1 MSCSEP
7 TLTFCV
13 RRLPPVLEPLGSNSL
28 AVVRLSQPS
37 GHFGA
42 VPWRVH
48 RRTCAAGDRPVFHL
62 FTGIKTSFSGTVAGR
77 DVWGMPLQTGDI
89 TMDWVEDI
97 LKIRVGRH
105 GVEFVQLAV
114 RLEKNL
120 GLSPPESDR
129 AMLTLGTFASR
140 RRTTEHG
147 PIRNVLIGLDKV
159 KQNEALHNSD
169 DPRGETNY
177 WEASSV
183 LKLVNGE
190 PGDDWSIFPVHQ
202 VLKTC
207 TSSPTDGR
215 TAHSRRRRRPCR
227 VGRRTVSR
235 SWSANDVSASDVESS
250 RQGAAEVKTST
261 EQKWGSSSR
270 SSIQTVTP
278 SKRRTCGRKPVSRR
292 SGAMTSRTVQVGAGA
307 GQRCLVRR

>member
-1 MSCSEP
+1 MAQLIGRTYGGTPFNYGGGGEEINVVFRTDP
-7 TLTFCV
+7 DIL
-13 RRLPPVLEPLGSNSL
+13 RAALPPVLQPLGSQSL
-28 AVVRLSQPS
+28 AVVRLAQPS
-37 GHFGA
+37 GHFGPYRGA
-42 VPWRVH
+42 YIGAP
-48 RRTCAAGDRPVFHL
+48 ALLGDQPVFHM

-120 GLSPPESDR
+120 GTSPAPSDTP
-129 AMLTLGTFASR
+129 MLTLGTFATR
-140 RRTTEHG
+140 RRTFENG
-147 PIRNVLIGLDKV
+147 PVKNVLVGLDKV

-169 DPRGETNY
+169 DSTGETNY

-202 VLKTC
+202 VTKT
-207 TSSPTDGR
+207 
-215 TAHSRRRRRPCR
+215 
-227 VGRRTVSR
+227 VYTVSYGSGGR
-235 SWSANDVSASDVESS
+235 HTLDQGDVL
-250 RQGAAEVKTST
+250 AEWDDP
-261 EQKWGSSSR
+261 E
-270 SSIQTVTP
+270 
-278 SKRRTCGRKPVSRR
+278 
-292 SGAMTSRTVQVGAGA
+292 
-307 GQRCLVRR
+307 